1 MVQATQFLLRWL
13 YLNNLIHERV
23 EIQSLP
29 HIHPN
34 DWNSP
39 PPPSLVPEEGNH
51 VSPSSTVPTVH
62 EGPQESFHQ
71 HHHLQQQQQQHY
83 HSQQQQQQQQQQDS
97 TSSSS
102 TMTRSTAT
110 SSSSSSSS
118 RQSLDTEREW
128 RQKALHAI
136 ALYPPGA
143 LRLLALDSLRLEVVH
158 ELARELHQ
166 ADEIVQEFV
175 TRGRR
180 EEQRLS
186 KLWNQNDN
194 HRYDTMIDH
203 ALTQDLKR
211 DMNVQLEQE
220 KYTPSTNLPTQGSTH
235 STRTDHHDADD
246 HAIIDLDISEDESD
260 IGHLDH
266 DSMDNTQSIAQQEE
280 QEENTFIS
288 QEQLQNIGATSSL
301 SSSISSDSPALLEP
315 KVRAALALQRETR
328 EYMPQL
334 VSAILHSPAP
344 LTQSTMYTPHLNPLE
359 ALQHLLITR
368 CVRDPNL
375 GIEVCWLLE
384 AEVGRAWKRLF
395 EHRAQTGRRLIII
408 LDADKAAV
416 LSQIGSEKKQ
426 AFDLLQ
432 EVECATAYGA
442 YGQDYH
448 DVFEHY
454 EENARQRKSSSFDE
468 GDKLGYYSTPRLPA
482 SLSQKRCSHFG
493 DTMTFLDKL
502 TQISLD
508 LRMVPV
514 HQRNQFLVNSLE
526 EMNRRLRRRMITKG
540 MVSLDVEDNRGP
552 YDWPSIED
560 LSLECIHYS
569 IHLPLE
575 PTATVWPKGIKDT
588 SSHAHMHASPLLE
601 LKTEH
606 GVMRVLNIVSNK
618 GRVLA
623 SRERCPYL
631 VHCEVVET
639 GLEGRDARLYASS
652 GKGFG
657 CTIQEALGVA
667 ARNKQL
673 QSQEKQT
680 NSFSKY
686 MIPPE
691 LSEAVMSEKTG
702 FSKLQLRGGNQ
713 GGGYYYPP
721 HMDDYNPYE
730 MVREEQLQQ
739 LHEHLQSHQHH
750 PHYAP
755 HQSNPMHMYPQDAS
769 YSSLSTYSD
778 LLDRVYGSRWAETCE
793 KIRESSPYGKVK
805 GWRLASFIMKA
816 GEDIRREALV
826 MQVISK
832 MKIWFES
839 DIPLE
844 HRPFLKPYTIMCVG
858 GDAGL
863 LECLRDAKSVDEVKK
878 STDGFTTLRD
888 YFERAYGRPTPFP
901 SSMSTSPAR
910 PLGTNGIHH
919 PLSSGEI
926 SFEQAQDNFLR
937 SLVGYSLVC
946 YILQIKDRHNANI
959 LLDRE
964 GHIMHIDF
972 GFVLGD
978 TPKMGK
984 VPLFNERAPFKLT
997 SEFWDVIGGWN
1008 FNEGGLG
1015 VKFCKMFE
1023 EAFACASAHAD
1034 ELVTLIEAALMNL
1047 TRSPH
1052 EAKVLANGV
1061 RYRLRMRGPR
1071 GSVQQKMFIMDLVN
1085 TALTSWGT
1093 STYDWLQKSMNG
1105 YI

>member
-13 YLNNLIHERV
+13 YLNSLIHERV
-23 EIQSLP
+23 EIQSIP
-29 HIHPN
+29 QIHPHWHPQPTYDYNVPHKAAPEN
-34 DWNSP
+34 DYNS
-39 PPPSLVPEEGNH
+39 NATA
-51 VSPSSTVPTVH
+51 SSMSDMMIYS
-62 EGPQESFHQ
+62 QHQ
-71 HHHLQQQQQQHY
+71 Q
-83 HSQQQQQQQQQQDS
+83 
-97 TSSSS
+97 
-102 TMTRSTAT
+102 
-110 SSSSSSSS
+110 
-118 RQSLDTEREW
+118 RQLHQLNSEIEW

-158 ELARELHQ
+158 ELARELHE
-166 ADEIVQEFV
+166 ADKIVQEFV
-175 TRGRR
+175 TRGRKEEHRWKRKELQDDYNKKENQEDIHLTRDLER
-180 EEQRLS
+180 E
-186 KLWNQNDN
+186 
-194 HRYDTMIDH
+194 
-203 ALTQDLKR
+203 
-211 DMNVQLEQE
+211 MNVQMSRELHHPTHNGGKKSITTSTTRTGYSKRSSHSKIESDLDSSDDEQSGE
-220 KYTPSTNLPTQGSTH
+220 YDEFLSMTPSSYEKTS
-235 STRTDHHDADD
+235 RTD
-246 HAIIDLDISEDESD
+246 SS
-260 IGHLDH
+260 
-266 DSMDNTQSIAQQEE
+266 
-280 QEENTFIS
+280 
-288 QEQLQNIGATSSL
+288 SSL
-301 SSSISSDSPALLEP
+301 LSSTSLEP

-328 EYMPQL
+328 EFMPQII
-334 VSAILHSPAP
+334 SAILHSPAP

-368 CVRDPNL
+368 CIRDPNL

-416 LSQIGSEKKQ
+416 LSQIGSGKKQ

-442 YGQDYH
+442 YGDDYH
-448 DVFEHY
+448 QDALEDQTAT
-454 EENARQRKSSSFDE
+454 EISASSN
-468 GDKLGYYSTPRLPA
+468 GDAFILQSKPNNSKNEYYSTPKLPA
-482 SLSQKRCSHFG
+482 SLSQKRCRHFG
-493 DTMTFLDKL
+493 DTMTFLDRL

-508 LRMVPV
+508 LRMVPLS
-514 HQRNQFLVNSLE
+514 QRHDFLINSLE

-540 MVSLDVEDNRGP
+540 MISLDVEDNLGP
-552 YDWPSIED
+552 YDWPSITD
-560 LSLECIHYS
+560 LPLENIQYS

-575 PTATVWPKGIKDT
+575 PTATVWPKGAAEPNLHT
-588 SSHAHMHASPLLE
+588 NMHTSPLLE

-606 GVMRVLNIVSNK
+606 GVMRVVNIVSNK
-618 GRVLA
+618 ARVLA

-639 GLEGRDARLYASS
+639 GLEGRDARLYASNGS
-652 GKGFG
+652 GFG
-657 CTIQEALGVA
+657 CTIQEALGIA
-667 ARNKQL
+667 ARTKQI
-673 QSQEKQT
+673 EHTDHK
-680 NSFSKY
+680 SFATY

-691 LSEAVMSEKTG
+691 LSQSTMLRVQTQAWSPIHNI
-702 FSKLQLRGGNQ
+702 QLRGGNQ
-713 GGGYYYPP
+713 GDYYSN
-721 HMDDYNPYE
+721 HNDGYNPYDLI
-730 MVREEQLQQ
+730 REEELRQLHEQLQ
-739 LHEHLQSHQHH
+739 SNMHH
-750 PHYAP
+750 PHYSPSP
-755 HQSNPMHMYPQDAS
+755 HTSTTLQNPYTPNTPPHYPL
-769 YSSLSTYSD
+769 LSTYSN
-778 LLDRVYGSRWAETCE
+778 LLDRVYGSPWSDTCE
-793 KIRESSPYGKVK
+793 KIRQMSPYGKVK
-805 GWRLASFIMKA
+805 GWRLASFILKA

-832 MKIWFES
+832 MKIWFDA

-844 HRPFLKPYTIMCVG
+844 NRPFLKPYTIMCVG

-878 STDGFTTLRD
+878 STDGFTTLRE
-888 YFERAYGRPTPFP
+888 YFERAYGPPTNRKAVRASPTD
-901 SSMSTSPAR
+901 STHSTTPYM
-910 PLGTNGIHH
+910 L
-919 PLSSGEI
+919 
-926 SFEQAQDNFLR
+926 SFEKAQDNFLR

-984 VPLFNERAPFKLT
+984 VPLFSERAPFKLT
-997 SEFWDVIGGWN
+997 SEFWEVIGGWN
-1008 FNEGGLG
+1008 FTEGGLG

-1023 EAFACASAHAD
+1023 EAFACASAHSE
-1034 ELVTLIEAALMNL
+1034 ELVSLIEAALMNL
-1047 TRSPH
+1047 TRNAH
-1052 EAKVLANGV
+1052 EAKMLSKDVK
-1061 RYRLRMRGPR
+1061 YRLRMRGPR